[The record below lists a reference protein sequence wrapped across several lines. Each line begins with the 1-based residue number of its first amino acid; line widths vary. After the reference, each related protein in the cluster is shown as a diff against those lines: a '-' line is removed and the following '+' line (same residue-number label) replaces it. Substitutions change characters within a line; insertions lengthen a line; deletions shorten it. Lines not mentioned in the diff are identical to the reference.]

1 LIKKKVIRC
10 SSKRE
15 LGDGAGRDGA
25 DAIRAA
31 IADKG
36 AANIVIP
43 TGGSQFEM
51 IEALIKEKID
61 WTKVSVFHLD
71 EYVGLPVT
79 HPASFRRFLRERFI
93 DLLPTKPREVH
104 EVNGEGDALA
114 ECRRLKQLIGPREI
128 DVAFVGIGENGHLA
142 FNDPP
147 ADFETTEPYI
157 VVNLDKECRL
167 QQVGE
172 GWYPN
177 LDVVPKQAISM
188 SVRQVMKAKTI
199 ICSVPD
205 ERKAKAVKAAL
216 QGPITPMLPSSIL
229 RNHEACT
236 IYLDPESASLLAQ

>member
-1 LIKKKVIRC
+1 MKAIRC

-15 LGDGAGRDGA
+15 LGDGAARDGA

-104 EVNGEGDALA
+104 EVNGEGDALT